1 MSNKI
6 NFSDRNW
13 VVYGTSGCPLFMTPF
28 AVVPTKIFFERY
40 GISNDAVAIWKGK
53 NFEWLYDGDQ
63 LTMLSEKMLSYLLKK
78 KHEYVSNWKSIAK
91 KFKEMH
97 LELMDSDLS
106 KHSDKEL
113 IDKAQEYYSLFEE
126 EFFSNNLVE
135 PLSYYLQN
143 NLKKMLV
150 KTGLSPEQIKQ
161 MEEAFSFSTEDNY
174 LKKCAKEYSQA
185 KNDKE
190 KIKALIDKYHYIRND
205 YSQTRE
211 VTEEDIKE
219 MCEGLGEVK
228 NEKKIKA
235 PNNES
240 QEILEL
246 LQTAITI
253 QDVRKEYS
261 LMWVSG
267 AVRIAKEVSKRKN
280 IAYENLVF
288 ATWHEMIK
296 QELDEKNLEE
306 RRKAC
311 VFLWTAD
318 KIDIYVGEEAE
329 QITKDYNEIV
339 LKQESGDEIK
349 GITASKGKVK
359 GRVKIVLNV
368 SNFNKM
374 KKGNILVAMMTRP
387 EYLPVMKI
395 ASAIVTDEG
404 GITCHAAIV
413 SRELR
418 IPCIIGTKN
427 ATKILKDGDMVEVDA
442 DNGVIKRIK

>member
-1 MSNKI
+1 
-6 NFSDRNW
+6 
-13 VVYGTSGCPLFMTPF
+13 
-28 AVVPTKIFFERY
+28 
-40 GISNDAVAIWKGK
+40 
-53 NFEWLYDGDQ
+53 
-63 LTMLSEKMLSYLLKK
+63 
-78 KHEYVSNWKSIAK
+78 
-91 KFKEMH
+91 MH

-329 QITKDYNEIV
+329 QITKDYHEIV